1 MESYRGFILRMCN
14 DGKSY
19 DILTDAKTHYALIC
33 IVGSHDRA
41 VEWVDEW
48 YKKNDKTIF

>member
-1 MESYRGFILRMCN
+1 MESYRGFILRMCD

-19 DILTDAKTHYALIC
+19 DILSDIETHYALIC
-33 IVGSHDRA
+33 IVGSHDKA

-48 YKKNDKTIF
+48 HEKNNTSI